1 MVDELYIAINNKGI
15 SITIN
20 SLYHGSHP
28 SHYQTGAGGGGGHG
42 GHGGY
47 SSVSGQ
53 QAADAAAYGMAYG
66 VPPSAAAA
74 AAAMTGDA
82 MHAWAHAGLAYSAS
96 QVFIPFHNPQ
106 FNDECINSV
115 CKGFERLIL
124 FWVK

>member
-1 MVDELYIAINNKGI
+1 MSLVDELTIALNNKRI

-96 QVFIPFHNPQ
+96 QVFHFTTL
-106 FNDECINSV
+106 NSMMNA
-115 CKGFERLIL
+115 
-124 FWVK
+124 